1 MTFILRRLAFYL
13 AAFVVAASINFALPR
28 LMPGNPVD
36 IMFSEAEGRIPP
48 EVRDRMAETFGFV
61 DKPLYQEY
69 LTYLASVFT
78 WDLGISIKFYPLPVA
93 EVLGRALPWT
103 VFLAGTA
110 ALLAFILG
118 SWLGINAAWRR
129 GSRLDALVSPA
140 ALTLQSIPAVVLALT
155 LLFVFGVTLRW
166 LPTGYAYAPA
176 LDPGLDFTFL
186 GSAAYHAVM
195 PLTTLILTSF
205 GAYLITMRNN
215 MIGQLGEDHV
225 MMAAAKGLSDAEVRY
240 RYAARN
246 ALLPSVTA
254 FALTLGH
261 VLGGS
266 LVTEVVFNYP
276 GLGNLL
282 YLGIIAR
289 DYPLIQG
296 QLLIMTLAI
305 LAANLVVDLVYVVLD
320 PRLRRG

>member
-1 MTFILRRLAFYL
+1 MELTTIRTLQTFF
-13 AAFVVAASINFALPR
+13 
-28 LMPGNPVD
+28 LM
-36 IMFSEAEGRIPP
+36 
-48 EVRDRMAETFGFV
+48 
-61 DKPLYQEY
+61 
-69 LTYLASVFT
+69 
-78 WDLGISIKFYPLPVA
+78 
-93 EVLGRALPWT
+93 
-103 VFLAGTA
+103 
-110 ALLAFILG
+110 
-118 SWLGINAAWRR
+118 AWRR
-129 GSRLDALVSPA
+129 GSRFDAIISPA
-140 ALTLQSIPAVVLALT
+140 ALAMQSIPAVVLALT
-155 LLFVFGVTLRW
+155 VLFIFGVSLRW

-176 LDPGLDFTFL
+176 LDPGFNLTFL
-186 GSAAYHAVM
+186 ASVAYHAVM

-215 MIGQLGEDHV
+215 MIGQLGEDYV
-225 MMAAAKGLSDAEVRY
+225 TMATAKGLSDARVRY

-254 FALTLGH
+254 FALTLGQ
-261 VLGGS
+261 VLGGA

-305 LAANLVVDLVYVVLD
+305 LVANFVVDLIYVGLD
-320 PRLRRG
+320 PRLRRA